1 MNYEFLIERA
11 RQTAKESV
19 CVCKPHIINQM
30 ADALENQEHFI
41 QGLQEIIKQQG
52 GVNLRAVDM
61 ALELDSVKEELAE
74 EKHRFDRLSDF
85 EVAEAQELERT
96 KKLLEMVREERDV
109 VTKRMILLA
118 IEHSHALADFKAS
131 LLGDPCDFCAN
142 KFEDDGRCYESDIDC
157 EKCRHDDCTCK
168 GCRDFD
174 RWVWRGVQQTA
185 ASNRQ
190 VTEPLQ
196 RKAFGDSEEPC
207 ESCEQ
212 VKKERDAL
220 EDEIRGMCDRC
231 VHYNK
236 GWGDQFCQDCGP
248 GNNWEWVGPKE
259 A

>member
-1 MNYEFLIERA
+1 MNYELLIERA
-11 RQTAKESV
+11 RAAAKETV
-19 CVCKPHIINQM
+19 CFVEPRIMNQL

-41 QGLQEIIKQQG
+41 KGLQEIIKQQG
-52 GVNLRAVDM
+52 GVTLRAADL
-61 ALELDSVKEELAE
+61 ALELDKVKAELLDE
-74 EKHRFDRLSDF
+74 RDRFDRLSDF
-85 EVAEAQELERT
+85 EVAEAKELSHT
-96 KKLLEMVREERDV
+96 KKLLELAQEERDV

-118 IEHSHALADFKAS
+118 IEQSHALADFKAS

-174 RWVWRGVQQTA
+174 RWVWRGVKQAT
-185 ASNRQ
+185 ASNSQ

-196 RKAFGDSEEPC
+196 PKASGGSEELC

-220 EDEIRGMCDRC
+220 LQELRGMCDKC
-231 VHYNK
+231 VHYHN
-236 GWGDQFCQDCGP
+236 GWGDSACHGCEDQ
-248 GNNWEWVGPKE
+248 NWEWNDQKE
-259 A
+259 E